1 MEKMDNTVDS
11 ILGMME
17 GIVDSAK
24 IFPMTHGK
32 VLIDQEQF
40 LDMLADLRSQLPREL
55 EDARR
60 IVADRSNILET
71 AKKEAEMTTRVAEER
86 ARKLVDHD
94 EIVKQAQMKANEIMS
109 TAQLQSRELK
119 KAAMEYADSMLA
131 QVDEQ
136 LNKSLI
142 EVRQRRQSF
151 RRAACLLLCL
161 LFPCFPSPGLP
172 RCSICF

>member
-1 MEKMDNTVDS
+1 MEKMNNSVDS

-151 RRAACLLLCL
+151 RSR
-161 LFPCFPSPGLP
+161 
-172 RCSICF
+172 

>member
-71 AKKEAEMTTRVAEER
+71 AKTEAEMTTRVAEER

-151 RRAACLLLCL
+151 RSR
-161 LFPCFPSPGLP
+161 
-172 RCSICF
+172 

>member
-94 EIVKQAQMKANEIMS
+94 EIDKQAQMKANEIMS

-151 RRAACLLLCL
+151 RSR
-161 LFPCFPSPGLP
+161 
-172 RCSICF
+172 

>member
-109 TAQLQSRELK
+109 TAQLQPRELK

-151 RRAACLLLCL
+151 RSR
-161 LFPCFPSPGLP
+161 
-172 RCSICF
+172 

>member
-60 IVADRSNILET
+60 IVADRTNILET
-71 AKKEAEMTTRVAEER
+71 AKKEVEMTTRVAEER
-86 ARKLVDHD
+86 PRKLVDHD
-94 EIVKQAQMKANEIMS
+94 ETVKQDQMKANEIMW

-151 RRAACLLLCL
+151 RSR
-161 LFPCFPSPGLP
+161 
-172 RCSICF
+172 

>member
-109 TAQLQSRELK
+109 TAQLQTRELK

-151 RRAACLLLCL
+151 RSR
-161 LFPCFPSPGLP
+161 
-172 RCSICF
+172 

>member
-1 MEKMDNTVDS
+1 MEKMNNSVDS

-24 IFPMTHGK
+24 IVPMTHGR
-32 VLIDQEQF
+32 VLVDQEQF

-60 IVADRSNILET
+60 IVADRANILES
-71 AKKEAEMTTRVAEER
+71 AKKEAENTIRVAEDR
-86 ARKLVDHD
+86 ARKMVDHD

-119 KAAMEYADSMLA
+119 KAAMEYADSVLA

-136 LNKSLI
+136 LNKSLV
-142 EVRQRRQSF
+142 EVRQRR
-151 RRAACLLLCL
+151 
-161 LFPCFPSPGLP
+161 
-172 RCSICF
+172 

>member
-86 ARKLVDHD
+86 ARQLVDHD

-151 RRAACLLLCL
+151 RSR
-161 LFPCFPSPGLP
+161 
-172 RCSICF
+172 

>member
-1 MEKMDNTVDS
+1 MDNTVDS

-151 RRAACLLLCL
+151 RSR
-161 LFPCFPSPGLP
+161 
-172 RCSICF
+172 

>member
-131 QVDEQ
+131 QDDEQ

-151 RRAACLLLCL
+151 RSR
-161 LFPCFPSPGLP
+161 
-172 RCSICF
+172 

>member
-55 EDARR
+55 EEARR

-94 EIVKQAQMKANEIMS
+94 ELVNQAQMKANEIMS

-119 KAAMEYADSMLA
+119 KAAMEYADSMLG

-136 LNKSLI
+136 LNKSLV

-151 RRAACLLLCL
+151 RSR
-161 LFPCFPSPGLP
+161 
-172 RCSICF
+172 

>member
-40 LDMLADLRSQLPREL
+40 LDMLAELRSQLPREL

-151 RRAACLLLCL
+151 RSR
-161 LFPCFPSPGLP
+161 
-172 RCSICF
+172 

>member
-1 MEKMDNTVDS
+1 MDNTVDS

-119 KAAMEYADSMLA
+119 KAAMEYADSVLA

-151 RRAACLLLCL
+151 RSR
-161 LFPCFPSPGLP
+161 
-172 RCSICF
+172 

>member
-119 KAAMEYADSMLA
+119 KAAMEYTDSMLA

-151 RRAACLLLCL
+151 RSR
-161 LFPCFPSPGLP
+161 
-172 RCSICF
+172 

>member
-1 MEKMDNTVDS
+1 MEKMDNTVES
-11 ILGMME
+11 ILNMME
-17 GIVDSAK
+17 ELIENGSKFLLTD
-24 IFPMTHGK
+24 K
-32 VLIDQEQF
+32 VMVDQERF
-40 LDMLADLRSQLPREL
+40 LEMIDDLRAQFPREI

-71 AKKEAEMTTRVAEER
+71 AKKEAEMTTRVAEDR

-109 TAQLQSRELK
+109 TAQMQSRELK

-136 LNKSLI
+136 MNKSLI
-142 EVRQRRQSF
+142 EIRQRRQSF
-151 RRAACLLLCL
+151 KGR
-161 LFPCFPSPGLP
+161 
-172 RCSICF
+172 

>member
-1 MEKMDNTVDS
+1 MENMDNTVES
-11 ILGMME
+11 ILNMME
-17 GIVDSAK
+17 ELLGAGFKV
-24 IFPMTHGK
+24 PLTGGK
-32 VLIDQEQF
+32 VAIEQDRF
-40 LDMLADLRSQLPREL
+40 FEMIADLRAQLPREI

-94 EIVKQAQMKANEIMS
+94 EIVKQAQLKAGEIMS
-109 TAQLQSRELK
+109 TAQLQSRDLK
-119 KAAMEYADSMLA
+119 KAAMEYADSCLA

-151 RRAACLLLCL
+151 KGR
-161 LFPCFPSPGLP
+161 
-172 RCSICF
+172 

>member
-1 MEKMDNTVDS
+1 MEKMDNTVDG
-11 ILGMME
+11 ILGMVE

-151 RRAACLLLCL
+151 RSR
-161 LFPCFPSPGLP
+161 
-172 RCSICF
+172 

>member
-1 MEKMDNTVDS
+1 MDNTVDS

-86 ARKLVDHD
+86 TRKLVDHD

-151 RRAACLLLCL
+151 RSR
-161 LFPCFPSPGLP
+161 
-172 RCSICF
+172 

>member
-24 IFPMTHGK
+24 IFPMAHGK

-151 RRAACLLLCL
+151 RSR
-161 LFPCFPSPGLP
+161 
-172 RCSICF
+172 

>member
-136 LNKSLI
+136 LNKSPI

-151 RRAACLLLCL
+151 RSR
-161 LFPCFPSPGLP
+161 
-172 RCSICF
+172 